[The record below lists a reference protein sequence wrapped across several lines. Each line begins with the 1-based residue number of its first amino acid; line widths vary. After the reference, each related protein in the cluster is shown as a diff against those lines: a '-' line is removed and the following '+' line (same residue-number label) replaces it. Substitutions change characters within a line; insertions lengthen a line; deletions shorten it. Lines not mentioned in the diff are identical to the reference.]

1 MAMIVSGRDYDVV
14 MAALECA
21 MDSEHCEEYG
31 ATREELS
38 GLLAAFEGSE

>member
-38 GLLAAFEGSE
+38 WLAGRIRGE